1 MKAVVVNLVALA
13 AVLLPSVALACPNCY
28 AASSQ
33 RTILAY
39 NASTLLLTLMPF
51 ALIGG
56 VILGVFLMRDRAPD
70 SEGPPAQ

>member
-1 MKAVVVNLVALA
+1 MKALA
-13 AVLLPSVALACPNCY
+13 ANFLALVAMLLPSVALACPNCY

-39 NASTLLLTLMPF
+39 YASTMLLTLMPF

-56 VILGVFLMRDRAPD
+56 VILAVFLMRNRASGEDP
-70 SEGPPAQ
+70 

>member
-1 MKAVVVNLVALA
+1 MKALAANLLALA

-39 NASTLLLTLMPF
+39 YASTMLLTLMPF

-56 VILGVFLMRDRAPD
+56 VILGVFLMRNRGPRG
-70 SEGPPAQ
+70 EGPST

>member
-1 MKAVVVNLVALA
+1 MKALAANLLAVA

-39 NASTLLLTLMPF
+39 YASTMLLTLMPF

-56 VILGVFLMRDRAPD
+56 VILAVFLMRNRA
-70 SEGPPAQ
+70 SREGP